1 MTLEYIAASLLDN
14 LYDHISQHW
23 LSVYFMYY
31 ISSSVNPSKRTFLKT
46 SYLQAGYGPLLPQS
60 P

>member
-23 LSVYFMYY
+23 LSIYFMYY
-31 ISSSVNPSKRTFLKT
+31 IST
-46 SYLQAGYGPLLPQS
+46 QAREHS
-60 P
+60 